1 MKELSGQIAIVT
13 GAASGIGLGIS
24 KGLAEEGATVYLL
37 DRDKEKLECAA
48 AYFQERKLLFETIP
62 IDITDEIRVKSCIEK
77 IVTVY
82 GRIDVLINNAGRQY
96 ISLVQDFPTEEFES
110 MLKLMLTSPFFIM
123 KQVIPIMRSNKYGRI
138 INMASVNGLIGF
150 AGKAAYNSAKH
161 GLIGLTKVAALETA
175 AEGITVNAICPGY
188 VDTALVRN
196 QLEQLAR
203 QRNIEV
209 QSVLESVIYPLVPQR
224 RLLQVKEIV
233 SYVKFI
239 ASPKASGVTGQAV
252 VIDGGYTTQ

>member
-1 MKELSGQIAIVT
+1 MQELAGQIAIVT

-24 KGLAEEGATVYLL
+24 KGLAEQGATVYLL
-37 DRDKEKLECAA
+37 DRDQGKLECAA
-48 AYFQERKLLFETIP
+48 VYFQERKLLFEMVS
-62 IDITDEIRVKSCIEK
+62 IDITDETKVTSCIER
-77 IVTVY
+77 IVAEH
-82 GRIDVLINNAGRQY
+82 GRVDILINNAGRQH

-196 QLEQLAR
+196 QLEELAR
-203 QRNIEV
+203 QRNIKVE
-209 QSVLESVIYPLVPQR
+209 SILESVIYPLVPQQ
-224 RLLQVKEIV
+224 RLLQVEEIV
-233 SYVKFI
+233 SYVQFI
-239 ASPKASGVTGQAV
+239 ASPKASGVTGQAI